1 MADIGAED
9 RVEPGAERV
18 GTAVERPDIRR
29 VVGLAAEIERRDE
42 QVAPVLLSGDLAGGV
57 VVKIGDPAG
66 QLVIAR
72 IGPAVALAQG
82 RNECLAA
89 VLAGE
94 IRQYGAVEVTRI
106 DIFKTLEAALLPMGQ
121 EIAIEHAGPARAAF
135 EERDVEAREAAGHT
149 AQEHRLAGGV
159 VGGREM
165 ADMVVGEIRRRG
177 AQTGAP
183 VAAVEGRRDPKLQ
196 AFRPDRVVVVFTVE
210 PDDVV
215 PNRETGGLAFHLA
228 AGL

>member
-18 GTAVERPDIRR
+18 GTAVESPDIRR

-82 RNECLAA
+82 RNECLPA
-89 VLAGE
+89 VLADE
-94 IRQYGAVEVTRI
+94 SRQHGAVEVARMAV
-106 DIFKTLEAALLPMGQ
+106 FKTLQAALLPMGQ

-135 EERDVEAREAAGHT
+135 EERDVEAREAAGHPPPGT
-149 AQEHRLAGGV
+149 PPAGG
-159 VGGREM
+159 GGWGGGT
-165 ADMVVGEIRRRG
+165 ARRG
-177 AQTGAP
+177 
-183 VAAVEGRRDPKLQ
+183 
-196 AFRPDRVVVVFTVE
+196 
-210 PDDVV
+210 
-215 PNRETGGLAFHLA
+215 
-228 AGL
+228 